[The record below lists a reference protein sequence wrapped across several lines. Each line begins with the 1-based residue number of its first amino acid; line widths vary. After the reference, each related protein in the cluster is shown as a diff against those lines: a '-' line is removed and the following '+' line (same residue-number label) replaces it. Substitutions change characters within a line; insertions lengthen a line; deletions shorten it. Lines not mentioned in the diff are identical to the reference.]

1 MLKRYL
7 LIQAMLAVSIIVFVF
22 GTSSWAVCPEDP
34 ADYGECD
41 TIYLAPW
48 PADTIQYGDG
58 PYFVRVP
65 FFVTTD
71 LVSWQD
77 SIGGFVTP
85 LCITHSNPSKYCSVS
100 AYWNTTTTLYF
111 APDFSTRSIFR
122 HIVEGEDTLHRNRMA
137 DLAADLS
144 GEDWDTRIVNVE
156 SDSSWWIW
164 NAERESLFVA
174 PHFWMVIGA
183 HGEQDHYW
191 WEGSG
196 VLLATMTFKLEDTMQ
211 ICLDS
216 CFWPPTG
223 HFEFFTGWG
232 GRGWFPRLG
241 TPHDP
246 DSYQVCFN
254 VRRSDFIRGDANG
267 DRLIDLADIV
277 HLINFLYRNGVPPSP
292 MEAGDADCDGL
303 VDVADVVYL
312 VNYLYRGG
320 DPPFCP

>member
-1 MLKRYL
+1 MPRKCLSIL
-7 LIQAMLAVSIIVFVF
+7 AMLGFLQALCLL

-34 ADYGECD
+34 DDAGQCD

-48 PADTIQYGDG
+48 PADTLQYGDG
-58 PYFVRVP
+58 PYYVRVP
-65 FFVTTD
+65 MFVTAD
-71 LVSWQD
+71 LVTWED
-77 SIGGFVTP
+77 SIGAFVTP

-137 DLAADLS
+137 DMAADLS
-144 GEDWDTRIVNVE
+144 GEDWDTRIVSVE
-156 SDSSWWIW
+156 SDSSWYVHSGSTD
-164 NAERESLFVA
+164 SLFVP
-174 PHFWMVIGA
+174 PHFWMVLGG
-183 HGEQDHYW
+183 HGEQDHWW

-196 VLLATMTFKLEDTMQ
+196 VLLATVTFKLEDSMQ

-223 HFEFFTGWG
+223 RFEFWNGWG
-232 GRGWFPRLG
+232 TRGWFPRLG

-246 DSYQVCFN
+246 DSYRFCFN
-254 VRRSDFIRGDANG
+254 VRRCDFVRGDANG
-267 DRLIDLADIV
+267 DGLIDLADIV
-277 HLINFLYRNGVPPSP
+277 HLVNYLYRNGDPPSP
-292 MEAGDADCDGL
+292 LESGDADCDGI

-312 VNYLYRGG
+312 VNYLYRSG
-320 DPPFCP
+320 DPPGC